1 MSDLPTLSQLGIVGA
16 GQIARMTQQ
25 AALKLGMT
33 PRLLAEDLGDS
44 AAQAASDAVF
54 AHPDAVAGL
63 VEECRVVTVEHE
75 RVDIGLLQALEDA
88 GHCIRPGLKTIRA
101 AFDKM
106 HQRRILLN
114 RSLPV
119 PVFAELNSPDDLI
132 DFATVFGWP
141 VVIKSIRA
149 GQAGERNVWIV
160 ESRAEGLRVMSEQA
174 GRPLMAENFQSIVS
188 ELVVI
193 LARRPGGNVRVYP
206 VVESIQRDLQRH
218 VMRTPAPVGREIL
231 NEARTMATAIAEHL
245 DAVGILAVEFF
256 LTPDGLIVNELAA
269 RPHNAGHGTIEGCP
283 TSQFENHVRAVLD
296 LPLGPTWSAH
306 KAVVTRNV
314 IGGYDHVDPSRN
326 LAEALAVEGVSVHLY
341 GKIAAPGRKL
351 GHVTAVG
358 DDLEQVDEMAMR
370 AEAALLGRRPSW

>member
-1 MSDLPTLSQLGIVGA
+1 MSDLPKLSPLGIVGV

-25 AALKLGMT
+25 AALKLGIQ
-33 PRLLAEDLGDS
+33 PRLLVEGLEDS
-44 AAQAASDAVF
+44 AAQAAADRVV

-63 VEECRVVTVEHE
+63 VEECGVVTVEHE

-101 AFDKM
+101 AFDKI

-119 PVFAELNSPDDLI
+119 PVFAELNSADDLI

-141 VVIKSIRA
+141 VVIKSVRA
-149 GQAGERNVWIV
+149 GAAADRNVWIV

-174 GRPLMAENFQSIVS
+174 GRPLMAENFQPIVT

-193 LARRPGGNVRVYP
+193 LARRPGGSIRVYP
-206 VVESIQRDLQRH
+206 VVESIQRDGQRH
-218 VMRTPAPVGREIL
+218 VMRSPASVGREVA
-231 NEARTMATAIAEHL
+231 NEARAMASAIAEHL
-245 DAVGILAVEFF
+245 EAVGVLAVEFF
-256 LTPDGLIVNELAA
+256 LTSDGLIVNEIAA
-269 RPHNAGHGTIEGCP
+269 RPHNAGHMFIEGSP

-296 LPLGPTWSAH
+296 LPLGPTWATHSAI
-306 KAVVTRNV
+306 VTRNV
-314 IGGYDHVDPSRN
+314 IGGIDRVDPARN
-326 LAEALAVEGVSVHLY
+326 LADALAVEGVSIHLY
-341 GKIAAPGRKL
+341 GKMPAPGSKL

-370 AEAALLGRRPSW
+370 AEAALLGRRPNW